1 MLTNRTV
8 WDSAVTPSTYES
20 AITNVKTVLDIA
32 VNEVVKE
39 WLKFVQGSVKR
50 VRGREKRC

>member
-1 MLTNRTV
+1 M
-8 WDSAVTPSTYES
+8 TPSTYES